1 MIDSLDP
8 DHLHW
13 VDVDGIR
20 TRYYEAGSGPT
31 LVLLHGGEIG
41 SLYSLDGWSLNL
53 PTLARDFRVIALDR
67 LGQGWTANPAS
78 EVYRPQ
84 MMLDHTRRFL
94 EILGIAGASIVGHSR
109 GALIGTWLAQHHPDL
124 VGRLVMVDSRST
136 APEDPRYPNDVF
148 YEQLGHRQR
157 LLAGEV
163 TLETVGAEPAAQSYD
178 HDNLTPDFL
187 DRMLAIARLPKSA
200 ESRARVRV
208 DRETRWL
215 PEIYAIRAGVLER
228 IEHDGLDVP
237 TLIVWGR
244 DDESAPLPVGLT
256 LFERIA
262 ARTADVE
269 MHILNRAKHYCF
281 RDQPQ
286 AFDAALR
293 GFCLR

>member
-8 DHLHW
+8 KHLHW

-20 TRYYEAGSGPT
+20 TRYYEAGQGPT

-41 SLYSLDGWSLNL
+41 SLYSLDAWSLNL
-53 PTLARDFRVIALDR
+53 PTLARDFRVIAVDR
-67 LGQGWTANPAS
+67 LGQGWTDNPTS
-78 EVYRPQ
+78 ETYRPQ

-94 EILGIAGASIVGHSR
+94 EVLGVEGASVVGHSR
-109 GALIGTWLAQHHPDL
+109 GALIGTWLAQHHPAL

-136 APEDPRYPNDVF
+136 APEDDRYPNDVF
-148 YEQLGHRQR
+148 YERLGHRQR

-163 TLETVGAEPAAQSYD
+163 TLETVGAEPTAQSYD
-178 HDNLTPDFL
+178 PRTVTPDFL
-187 DRMLAIARLPKSA
+187 DRMLTIARLPKSA
-200 ESRARVRV
+200 ESRSRVRV
-208 DRETRWL
+208 DREARWL
-215 PEIYAIRAGVLER
+215 PEIYAIRADVLER
-228 IEHDGLDVP
+228 IESDGLGVP
-237 TLIVWGR
+237 TLVVWGR

-262 ARTADVE
+262 ARTVDAE

-281 RDQPQ
+281 RDRPA

-293 GFCLR
+293 SFCLR